1 MSQTLDRN
9 HVDDELELGLHAV
22 LDRCL
27 DMPPTVRAGVFDRQ
41 VTPFGMA
48 HWQYERVAADRLAG
62 EIKGIRSVVNH
73 FIANRTALLLDLRTA
88 IRGGLLRQAKAEAT
102 RIDARTDDVG
112 VVEVTRAASCPSE
125 SGNVQQICSSF
136 PTVTGVV
143 RHFQIRDG
151 EARR

>member
-1 MSQTLDRN
+1 MSHILDRS
-9 HVDDELELGLHAV
+9 HVDDELEVGLHVV

-27 DMPPTVRAGVFDRQ
+27 DMPPTVRAGVLDRQ
-41 VTPFGMA
+41 LTPFGMA
-48 HWQYERVAADRLAG
+48 HWQLERVDVDRFAG

-73 FIANRTALLLDLRTA
+73 FIVIRTALLLDLRTA
-88 IRGGLLRQAKAEAT
+88 TRGGLLRQAKAEVT
-102 RIDARTDDVG
+102 RIHARTDDVG
-112 VVEVTRAASCPSE
+112 VIKVTGAASCPSE
-125 SGNVQQICSSF
+125 SGNVQQICRLF

>member
-102 RIDARTDDVG
+102 WIDARTDDVG
-112 VVEVTRAASCPSE
+112 VIEVARAASCPSE

>member
-1 MSQTLDRN
+1 MSHILDRS
-9 HVDDELELGLHAV
+9 HVDDELEVGLHVV

-27 DMPPTVRAGVFDRQ
+27 DMPPTVRAGVLDRQ
-41 VTPFGMA
+41 LTPFGMA
-48 HWQYERVAADRLAG
+48 HWQLERVDVDRFAG
-62 EIKGIRSVVNH
+62 EIKGIRSDVNH
-73 FIANRTALLLDLRTA
+73 CIVNPTALLLGMRTA
-88 IRGGLLRQAKAEAT
+88 TRGGLLRQAKAEAT

-112 VVEVTRAASCPSE
+112 VIKVTGAASCPSE
-125 SGNVQQICSSF
+125 SGNVQQICRSF

>member
-1 MSQTLDRN
+1 MSHILDRS
-9 HVDDELELGLHAV
+9 HVDDELEVGLHVV

-27 DMPPTVRAGVFDRQ
+27 DMPPTVRAGVLDRQ
-41 VTPFGMA
+41 LTPFGMA
-48 HWQYERVAADRLAG
+48 HWQLERVDVDRFAG

-73 FIANRTALLLDLRTA
+73 FIVIRTALLLDLRTA
-88 IRGGLLRQAKAEAT
+88 TRGGLLRQAKAEVT
-102 RIDARTDDVG
+102 RTHARTDDVG
-112 VVEVTRAASCPSE
+112 VIKVTGAASCPSE
-125 SGNVQQICSSF
+125 SGNVQQICRLF

>member
-1 MSQTLDRN
+1 MSHILDRS
-9 HVDDELELGLHAV
+9 HVDDELEVGLHVV

-27 DMPPTVRAGVFDRQ
+27 DMPPTVRAGVLDRQ
-41 VTPFGMA
+41 LTPFGMA
-48 HWQYERVAADRLAG
+48 HWQLERVDVDRFAG

-73 FIANRTALLLDLRTA
+73 FIVIRTALLLDLRTA
-88 IRGGLLRQAKAEAT
+88 TRGGLLRQAKAEVT
-102 RIDARTDDVG
+102 RTHARTDDVG
-112 VVEVTRAASCPSE
+112 VIKVTGASSCPSE
-125 SGNVQQICSSF
+125 SENVQQICRLF